1 MKLSSDVESASN
13 LTEKRVLLLKAI
25 AGNLLEHQGYL
36 VNDDSAL
43 EIHFNIKNKLKI
55 NGVIYI
61 LCGPVINSSTG
72 KKETQITPEDYLK

>member
-43 EIHFNIKNKLKI
+43 EIHFNIKNKLNI